1 MTPNKLRRG
10 FIQAVPENS
19 PFFNKT
25 NFSQGYSLVWS
36 NKQKNQC
43 LYEKPFKTKM
53 ELKQRL
59 KVLNKIKRK
68 ALK

>member
-25 NFSQGYSLVWS
+25 NFSQGHY
-36 NKQKNQC
+36 KQISSDKKYRNQEIFFC
-43 LYEKPFKTKM
+43 YNA
-53 ELKQRL
+53 
-59 KVLNKIKRK
+59 V
-68 ALK
+68 